1 VNPKRYALNY
11 IFALIVS
18 GAQCGPRAPTWPAQ
32 SGKNPAKIA
41 IDAGRYF
48 APALRFYLHTSG
60 ARMVDIKSW
69 IWGALLAAIHTLPA
83 QSAERIPVKVVVVA
97 MYEIGAVTGDKP
109 GELQLWVER
118 EQLTTVLPFPLG
130 EYELRMNDRGVL
142 AICTGGGITNAATSI
157 MALGTDPRFDLSKA
171 YWLIAG
177 IAGGDPLDVS
187 LGTAAWSRSV
197 VDGDLLY
204 EIDAREIPKEWPYG
218 LLPLGAKKPNDKA
231 DGWTVDT
238 IDFPL
243 NEGLA
248 KWAYKLTKDHP
259 MQDSAGI
266 AEFRKQFKGYNNAV
280 RPPFVTMGESLS
292 SSTYWHGEQMNRW
305 ANDWV
310 RLQSGAN
317 RNFMMTNME
326 DSGTLTALRRL
337 SRTKLVDLQ
346 RVMVLRTASNYTM
359 PPQGMT
365 AAWSTTAPYPEQGLP
380 AVEAAYR
387 VGNRV
392 VQYLLKEWNEVSVR
406 VPSAP

>member
-1 VNPKRYALNY
+1 MPGFR
-11 IFALIVS
+11 
-18 GAQCGPRAPTWPAQ
+18 
-32 SGKNPAKIA
+32 
-41 IDAGRYF
+41 
-48 APALRFYLHTSG
+48 
-60 ARMVDIKSW
+60 SW
-69 IWGALLAAIHTLPA
+69 SCCLLLVALLATSA
-83 QSAERIPVKVVVVA
+83 QAADRVPVKVVVVA
-97 MYEIGAVTGDKP
+97 MFEHDAVTGDKP
-109 GELQLWVER
+109 GEFQLWVER
-118 EQLTTVLPFPLG
+118 EKLDKVYPFALG
-130 EYELRMNDRGVL
+130 EYELRMNDRGLL
-142 AICTGGGITNAATSI
+142 AICTGGGVTNATASI
-157 MALGTDPRFDLSKA
+157 MALGVDTRFDLSKA

-204 EIDAREIPKEWPYG
+204 EIDAREIPSDWPYG

-243 NEGLA
+243 NESLA
-248 KWAYKLTKDHP
+248 KWAYALTKDHP
-259 MQDSAGI
+259 VKDSAGI
-266 AEFRKQFKGYNNAV
+266 ADFRKQFKGYDNAIK
-280 RPPFVTMGESLS
+280 PPFVTLGESLS
-292 SSTYWHGEQMNRW
+292 SSTYWHGERMNRW

-310 RLQSGAN
+310 KLQSGAR

-337 SRTKLVDLQ
+337 SRAKLVDMQ

-359 PPQGMT
+359 PPQGQT
-365 AAWSTTAPYPEQGLP
+365 AAWSTTAPYPEEGMP
-380 AVEAAYR
+380 AIEAAYQ

-392 VQYLLKEWNEVSVR
+392 VQYLLAEWASVGTN